1 MDIAA
6 VTSPA
11 AGWGSLWCER
21 FGFGPPEAAQR
32 NLAVTDGWSVSC
44 DAVSTFVCHV
54 TLFCTRVHV
63 AGLNKGGM
71 DTFMDNLPGFPDNIR
86 PSSTG
91 GYWVAMSA
99 VRPNPGFSMLD
110 FLSQRPWIKKFI
122 FKVKT
127 DFYTHLKLD
136 LIKMSEINESDGDGG
151 KVMVVTCWR
160 GGDGL
165 WYDVDARA
173 DTVNVR
179 AKMLVQEFVQ
189 EHGLHLLAPEWGRV
203 ISVMSPDVGTRV
215 ACVSS
220 RQC

>member
-1 MDIAA
+1 M
-6 VTSPA
+6 
-11 AGWGSLWCER
+11 
-21 FGFGPPEAAQR
+21 
-32 NLAVTDGWSVSC
+32 
-44 DAVSTFVCHV
+44 

-71 DTFMDNLPGFPDNIR
+71 DTFVDNLPGFPDNIR

-136 LIKMSEINESDGDGG
+136 LIKMSGI
-151 KVMVVTCWR
+151 
-160 GGDGL
+160 
-165 WYDVDARA
+165 
-173 DTVNVR
+173 
-179 AKMLVQEFVQ
+179 
-189 EHGLHLLAPEWGRV
+189 
-203 ISVMSPDVGTRV
+203 
-215 ACVSS
+215 
-220 RQC
+220 